1 MCQEIMLS
9 GSMTLT
15 TTSQSLL
22 DHKEMEEEGKVRNM
36 AEGNELFQAQ
46 GWAEVVEDISQN
58 GA

>member
-1 MCQEIMLS
+1 
-9 GSMTLT
+9 MTLT
-15 TTSQSLL
+15 TTLRSLL

-46 GWAEVVEDISQN
+46 GRAEVVEDISQN